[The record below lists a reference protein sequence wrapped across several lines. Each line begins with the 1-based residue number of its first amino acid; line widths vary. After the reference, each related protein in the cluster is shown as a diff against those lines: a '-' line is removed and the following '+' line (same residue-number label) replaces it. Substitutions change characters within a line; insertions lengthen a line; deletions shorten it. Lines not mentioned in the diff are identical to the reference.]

1 MFELLLA
8 PRADRNTDRKLVR
21 TEGLRPDKHTS
32 HRRQRRQA
40 ANTIRN
46 WLHAGFGSTVTIG

>member
-1 MFELLLA
+1 MFELLLT
-8 PRADRNTDRKLVR
+8 PHADCNADKKLVR

-46 WLHAGFGSTVTIG
+46 WLHVGFGSTVTIG